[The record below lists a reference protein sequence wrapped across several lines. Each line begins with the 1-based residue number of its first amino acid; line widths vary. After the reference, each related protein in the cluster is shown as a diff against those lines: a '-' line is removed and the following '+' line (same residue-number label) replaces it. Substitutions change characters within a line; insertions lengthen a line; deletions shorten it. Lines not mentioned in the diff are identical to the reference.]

1 MEPMNLLLHDVAV
14 FELRVV
20 HNVIAVGSNNSL
32 VKIQLDELVECLLIA
47 LDLFALEQILVGLS
61 SGFVLSHVLEP
72 HIHLFLLVH
81 QFFSVVF
88 EEWIHLDVVA
98 CLLQSPGLLKA
109 LNLILSICL
118 RLVLIALVFSRYVVE
133 DVVGKGGFLL
143 KLETRTEAELLAAE
157 GDQIEPLK

>member
-1 MEPMNLLLHDVAV
+1 
-14 FELRVV
+14 
-20 HNVIAVGSNNSL
+20 
-32 VKIQLDELVECLLIA
+32 
-47 LDLFALEQILVGLS
+47 
-61 SGFVLSHVLEP
+61 
-72 HIHLFLLVH
+72 LFLLVH

-133 DVVGKGGFLL
+133 DVVRKGGFLL